1 MGPDTSGKLEKLKIE
16 VYDDK
21 QRSGRPS
28 DTFEVMF
35 NPASITT
42 QHHNVF
48 QRKSGQ
54 GSSSQ
59 NLFYQYTQSQ
69 DIQLELVFDGTG
81 VTEVGLLN
89 IFGKTKS
96 VSDRVKEFLD
106 LCFYRDGTLHEPKF
120 LRLNWGQGPLQ
131 NFDTRLMSVDIE
143 YTTFDQ
149 DGSPLRAV
157 LTTHFTED
165 IDPKKRV
172 AAEKSSSPDLTH
184 TRIVRSGDTLPLL
197 SKEIYGSAKYY
208 LQLAKINN
216 LNDFRNLT
224 PGVELIFPPLQ
235 Q

>member
-1 MGPDTSGKLEKLKIE
+1 MGPDKSGKLEKLKIE
-16 VYDDK
+16 VYDNVE
-21 QRSGRPS
+21 RSGRAG

-42 QHHNVF
+42 QHQNVF
-48 QRKSGQ
+48 QRLPGQ

-59 NLFYQYTQSQ
+59 RTRYKYTKSQ
-69 DIQLELVFDGTG
+69 EIRLELIFDGTG
-81 VTEVGLLN
+81 VTEIGLLN

-96 VSDRVKEFLD
+96 VSDRVTEFLD
-106 LCFYRDGTLHEPKF
+106 LCFYRDGELHEPKF
-120 LRLNWGQGPLQ
+120 LRLNWGKGPLQ

-165 IDPKKRV
+165 LDPEKRV
-172 AAEKSSSPDLTH
+172 AKERSSSPDLTH

-224 PGVELIFPPLQ
+224 PGTELIFPPLQ